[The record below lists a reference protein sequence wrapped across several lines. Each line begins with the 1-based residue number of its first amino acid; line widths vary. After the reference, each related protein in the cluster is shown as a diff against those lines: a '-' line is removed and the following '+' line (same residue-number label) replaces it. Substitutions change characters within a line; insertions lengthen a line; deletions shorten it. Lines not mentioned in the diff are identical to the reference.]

1 MTFGP
6 SPWILLNCFPDR
18 KEDHSKAEGTSTA
31 LRIPLRLLLVP
42 LLDGADGVP
51 GGLEHLQ
58 LRLPGEVPGHPR
70 DHARLA
76 EEDQG
81 RTGQHEFVHYYAIF
95 WSQIQWMNS
104 KLFQQW
110 KK

>member
-42 LLDGADGVP
+42 LLDGTDGLP
-51 GGLEHLQ
+51 GGIEHLQ

-81 RTGQHEFVHYYAIF
+81 RTGQFSLELVRYYAIL
-95 WSQIQWMNS
+95 WWQIHWMRS
-104 KLFQQW
+104 TGLCG
-110 KK
+110 

>member
-1 MTFGP
+1 MFDKAYEKVLLTYPWFDLSLCAKCAKAPHMTFGP

-81 RTGQHEFVHYYAIF
+81 
-95 WSQIQWMNS
+95 
-104 KLFQQW
+104 
-110 KK
+110 